1 MFFKNNMFSILK
13 FLIVKYIYT
22 KESAMV
28 AARWP
33 DMTAA
38 AWLTLLLS
46 AWVSLPLFLQI
57 LPKS

>member
-38 AWLTLLLS
+38 A
-46 AWVSLPLFLQI
+46 
-57 LPKS
+57 